1 MLRPLMRVPDLVG
14 KWGRVWATLIMAAL
28 AVTAAGTEAAQP
40 DGIDFGRYRAL
51 VIGINDYQNLTKL
64 GTAVNDA
71 SAMHDVLR
79 TRYGFE
85 STLLLNPKR
94 YDLIRALDQM
104 RAELTENDN
113 LLIYYAGHGF
123 LDPQTDDGFWL
134 PVDAEENSTANWIA
148 VADVTRALKGMT
160 AKHVLIIADSCYSG
174 TLTRDV
180 PIVVKTGS
188 ERLAELKRLNEKR
201 ARKAMTSGGLEPVM
215 DGGGDGHSVFT
226 RALLEN
232 LRENGDILDGYQ
244 LYAQLRRSVVV
255 NAQQTPEYSD
265 IRFAGDEGGE
275 FLFVPVGLPAPVA
288 ATPAAEPGPAPSSTT
303 SGPNQA
309 AMDLAFWQSIQNS
322 DRPADFE
329 AYLQQFPDG
338 TFAALARNRMAA
350 LQVPKQEPKP
360 ETPAPPQQQAAL
372 TPPTAQPPAPAPQ
385 PEAIAVDML
394 DDTYVTMKNANVRGG
409 PDSKAEKL
417 TTLPMG
423 TGVDVTGKVKG
434 KNWYRVALA
443 DGRTGYVFAP
453 LLTEAGGGQQQAMVS
468 GSGIRAVPGRG
479 QRVFRIQ
486 PVVYD
491 GRQVR
496 VAVDILRAGLSGL
509 PNSFVVTGGRS
520 KANPGDTVVSA
531 IISQLNVTR
540 EPNPEYTGAA
550 VVRSLFGQLGQT
562 MTANV
567 PQYFSV
573 YRASVAVRAHDL
585 ATGTVTSET
594 ANAEIKLDANFP
606 TRDGIELV
614 LQQALTEATQRLTAQ
629 IGFQR

>member
-1 MLRPLMRVPDLVG
+1 MSHPLTRVPDPVG
-14 KWGRVWATLIMAAL
+14 KWGRVWATLITAVL
-28 AVTAAGTEAAQP
+28 AVSAARIEAASP
-40 DGIDFGRYRAL
+40 DAIDYGRYRAL
-51 VIGINDYQNLTKL
+51 VVGINDYAHLPKL
-64 GTAVNDA
+64 VTAVNDA

-79 TRYGFE
+79 NRYGFD

-94 YDLIRALDQM
+94 YDLIRALDRM

-123 LDPQTDDGFWL
+123 LDPQTDDGFWM
-134 PVDAEENSTANWIA
+134 PVDAEESSTANWIA

-160 AKHVLIIADSCYSG
+160 AKHVLVIADSCYSG
-174 TLTRDV
+174 TLTRNV

-188 ERLAELKRLNEKR
+188 ERLAELKRLNRKR

-226 RALLEN
+226 RALLES
-232 LRENGDILDGYQ
+232 LRDNDDVLDGYQ

-275 FLFVPVGLPAPVA
+275 FLFVPVGLPAPIA
-288 ATPAAEPGPAPSSTT
+288 ATTAAGPGPARPAATT
-303 SGPNQA
+303 GPNQA

-329 AYLQQFPDG
+329 AYLRQFPDG
-338 TFAALARNRMAA
+338 TFAALARNRMTA
-350 LQVPKQEPKP
+350 LQAPKAADP
-360 ETPAPPQQQAAL
+360 TPPAPQQQAAL
-372 TPPTAQPPAPAPQ
+372 TPPTAQPPTPTPE
-385 PEAIAVDML
+385 PEAVAVDTL
-394 DDTYVTMKNANVRGG
+394 DDTYVTVKNANVRGE

-434 KNWYRVALA
+434 RDWYRVALA
-443 DGRTGYVFAP
+443 DGRTGYIYAP
-453 LLTEAGGGQQQAMVS
+453 LLTEAGDGWRQAMVS
-468 GSGIRAVPGRG
+468 GSGMRAVPGPG

-486 PVVYD
+486 PVIHD
-491 GRQVR
+491 GRPLR

-509 PNSFVVTGGRS
+509 PNSFVVAGGRGR
-520 KANPGDTVVSA
+520 AGPGDTVVSA
-531 IISQLNVTR
+531 LISRLDVTR
-540 EPNPEYTGAA
+540 ERNPEYTGA
-550 VVRSLFGQLGQT
+550 VVFRSLFGKLGQT
-562 MTANV
+562 ITANV
-567 PQYFSV
+567 PEFFSI
-573 YRASVAVRAHDL
+573 YRADVAVRAHDL
-585 ATGTVTSET
+585 ASGTVISET
-594 ANAEIKLDANFP
+594 ANAEIKLETNFP
-606 TRDGIELV
+606 TRDGIDLA
-614 LQQALTEATQRLTAQ
+614 LQKALTEAVQRLTTQ